1 MLCERGRCSSL
12 SSQVN
17 GPDPRAPPHLPPDVH
32 AQRVLKVGDSCG
44 HGTGHRRGHA
54 RFQHGHC
61 GRQTDSARYSGGG
74 GSRVAWGRV
83 CASQGVPQRL
93 TENPLPLLSFTVVA
107 LLMEYIFAAQGLRI
121 PSAAVDIISKNPFA
135 SLTGCPTECDY
146 AVSSFPS
153 TCSPIAIAQGTRTG
167 ALCAPPVGTDYS
179 ADLITNGAVPP
190 SCASSPPPTFVQVAP
205 SFFLTK
211 ACNPGFQAQLDS
223 FDAITAA
230 ETESACPVAQ
240 AKALVAA
247 LAATTDS
254 LTQAYAFRAFL
265 LQTCVGDFNTLNTF
279 NGFTATGFSGLF
291 SPEGAEVVMSPF
303 NTSFVPAWSKAEI
316 NFCINGFNSG
326 QPVGT
331 SCVG

>member
-1 MLCERGRCSSL
+1 MRKGALQLLEL
-12 SSQVN
+12 SSQR
-17 GPDPRAPPHLPPDVH
+17 PRPTSSSPPSPRRTRSTCTQSRRFVRPWDWTQARSRTVSTRALWASNRRCQVQWGWGEQSGVGSCVCKPRSSTAAHRKPAPPSFFHSGRPAHGVHL
-32 AQRVLKVGDSCG
+32 R
-44 HGTGHRRGHA
+44 GTGPAHPVG
-54 RFQHGHC
+54 
-61 GRQTDSARYSGGG
+61 SGGHHFEELVCFFDWLPH
-74 GSRVAWGRV
+74 RVRLRSLV
-83 CASQGVPQRL
+83 VPFHL
-93 TENPLPLLSFTVVA
+93 LPNRHRPGH
-107 LLMEYIFAAQGLRI
+107 Q
-121 PSAAVDIISKNPFA
+121 NW
-135 SLTGCPTECDY
+135 
-146 AVSSFPS
+146 
-153 TCSPIAIAQGTRTG
+153 G
-167 ALCAPPVGTDYS
+167 ALRPARRDRLLGR
-179 ADLITNGAVPP
+179 LITNGAVPP

-230 ETESACPVAQ
+230 ETESACPVVQ

-303 NTSFVPAWSKAEI
+303 KHVLCSRVVQ
-316 NFCINGFNSG
+316 GRD
-326 QPVGT
+326 
-331 SCVG
+331 